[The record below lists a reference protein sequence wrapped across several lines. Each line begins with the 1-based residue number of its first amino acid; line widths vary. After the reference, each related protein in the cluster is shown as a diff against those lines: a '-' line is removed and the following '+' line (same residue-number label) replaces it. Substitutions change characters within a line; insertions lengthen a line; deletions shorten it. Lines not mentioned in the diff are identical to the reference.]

1 MMDASLHLFLPRG
14 HAHDRSRIDRKSFYG
29 LFAKLAVRITD
40 DVHRPFLS
48 TPVAT
53 PEGAMP
59 PRSLAWIGMKWHSSE
74 QDIDDVAR
82 DFFRQ
87 HSQIRFVSERS
98 VPDVGLR
105 ALGLVHEEMELVP
118 HKQDTGTVAF
128 SVEADRKAE
137 SIAEG
142 FL

>member
-1 MMDASLHLFLPRG
+1 
-14 HAHDRSRIDRKSFYG
+14 
-29 LFAKLAVRITD
+29 
-40 DVHRPFLS
+40 
-48 TPVAT
+48 
-53 PEGAMP
+53 
-59 PRSLAWIGMKWHSSE
+59 MKWHSSE
-74 QDIDDVAR
+74 QDIDNVAR

-137 SIAEG
+137 SITEG